1 MFACKNCGGNV
12 KFDIKSG
19 QLACEYCHSLF
30 DPYAYEDKTSDAEVQ
45 KDFDATIFTCPQ
57 CGGEILSTDD
67 TAAGF
72 CSFCGASTVLYSR
85 MQKEHKP
92 AYIIPFAKTKD
103 DCKQAYM
110 SLMKKAIFAPKE
122 LKDPKFIDGFRGI
135 YMPYWTYYV
144 TQKAPISLPAKR
156 SHRSGDYIITD
167 HYRLEGNLDA
177 YYKGL
182 SYDASSSFDDSISE
196 KLAPYDVKNMKRF
209 TPAFLSGFYADT
221 ADLPSTV
228 YSSDAMDAACTNTVS
243 EISKEPAFTG
253 LSVDSD
259 SAALSPLSLGTTVKE
274 TDYSM
279 FPVWFLS
286 YRNKDRVA
294 YATVNGQTGKVVA
307 DLPIS
312 VGKFLLGSLIAA
324 IPVYILLCLLTV
336 LTPGMTLTIVGVLA
350 IIANICYSQELTMIA
365 VKEAGTEDKGRIAKE
380 QPEALGAINNR
391 RRLKAAKKATKTIKK
406 KTNTSF
412 VAYFIL
418 FIFVIQF
425 VPALFAII
433 AGIGGTFGNADGS
446 LILFVILTI
455 ISFIFS
461 IRAFSSFDR
470 MPGHKGVAGLIF
482 GMVSMLIGDAVLL
495 FQPVLDAW
503 YYGAAFIIIAS
514 VLITLINVIRAFNVL
529 TTRKLPQFATHKG
542 GDDRA

>member
-45 KDFDATIFTCPQ
+45 KDFEATIFTCPQ

-92 AYIIPFAKTKD
+92 AYIIPFAKSKD

-144 TQKAPISLPAKR
+144 TQKAPISLPAKK

-167 HYRLEGNLDA
+167 HFRLEGDLDA

-228 YSSDAMDAACTNTVS
+228 YASDAMDAACTNTVS

-259 SAALSPLSLGTTVKE
+259 SAALSPSSLGTTVKE

-365 VKEAGTEDKGRIAKE
+365 VKEAGTEDKAVSQRNSRRHLVQSTTAD
-380 QPEALGAINNR
+380 AL
-391 RRLKAAKKATKTIKK
+391 RLQKR
-406 KTNTSF
+406 
-412 VAYFIL
+412 
-418 FIFVIQF
+418 
-425 VPALFAII
+425 P
-433 AGIGGTFGNADGS
+433 
-446 LILFVILTI
+446 
-455 ISFIFS
+455 
-461 IRAFSSFDR
+461 
-470 MPGHKGVAGLIF
+470 
-482 GMVSMLIGDAVLL
+482 
-495 FQPVLDAW
+495 
-503 YYGAAFIIIAS
+503 
-514 VLITLINVIRAFNVL
+514 
-529 TTRKLPQFATHKG
+529 RKP
-542 GDDRA
+542 

>member
-92 AYIIPFAKTKD
+92 AYIIPFAKSKD

-167 HYRLEGNLDA
+167 HFRLEGDLDA

-228 YSSDAMDAACTNTVS
+228 YASDAMDAACTNTVN

-312 VGKFLLGSLIAA
+312 VGKFLLGSLIA
-324 IPVYILLCLLTV
+324 
-336 LTPGMTLTIVGVLA
+336 
-350 IIANICYSQELTMIA
+350 ELTMIA

-412 VAYFIL
+412 IAYFIL

-433 AGIGGTFGNADGS
+433 AGIGGSFGNADGS

>member
-1 MFACKNCGGNV
+1 M
-12 KFDIKSG
+12 I
-19 QLACEYCHSLF
+19 
-30 DPYAYEDKTSDAEVQ
+30 
-45 KDFDATIFTCPQ
+45 
-57 CGGEILSTDD
+57 
-67 TAAGF
+67 GF
-72 CSFCGASTVLYSR
+72 IR
-85 MQKEHKP
+85 NKP
-92 AYIIPFAKTKD
+92 
-103 DCKQAYM
+103 
-110 SLMKKAIFAPKE
+110 
-122 LKDPKFIDGFRGI
+122 
-135 YMPYWTYYV
+135 
-144 TQKAPISLPAKR
+144 LPAR
-156 SHRSGDYIITD
+156 RY
-167 HYRLEGNLDA
+167 LVL
-177 YYKGL
+177 L
-182 SYDASSSFDDSISE
+182 
-196 KLAPYDVKNMKRF
+196 V
-209 TPAFLSGFYADT
+209 
-221 ADLPSTV
+221 LPSCLMLLLTV
-228 YSSDAMDAACTNTVS
+228 AVLWPCLAN
-243 EISKEPAFTG
+243 FR
-253 LSVDSD
+253 
-259 SAALSPLSLGTTVKE
+259 TTVKTLRDVRLPAILEAQRTRTNLSMLRKHLVIIYLAEAPLERRRARLHAQALLAGMQESQKTLAQALAGTVTGYATCIE
-274 TDYSM
+274 TARDICLHRGKVHYALL
-279 FPVWFLS
+279 PVWLLNTKWEGKDFLF
-286 YRNKDRVA
+286 A
-294 YATVNGQTGKVVA
+294 VNGQTGKVVA

-412 VAYFIL
+412 IAYFIL

-433 AGIGGTFGNADGS
+433 AGIGGSFDNADGS